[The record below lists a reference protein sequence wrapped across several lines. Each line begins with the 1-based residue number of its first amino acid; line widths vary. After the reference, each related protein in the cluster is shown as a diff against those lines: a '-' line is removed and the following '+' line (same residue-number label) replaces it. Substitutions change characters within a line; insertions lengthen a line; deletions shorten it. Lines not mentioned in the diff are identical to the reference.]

1 GTIHRR
7 RRCEHC
13 LQRFSTIERVVLS
26 ELTVVKRD
34 GRREPFKREKLEAGL
49 RHACQK
55 RPIPVGEIEAI
66 VDAIEQDLYKMGQA
80 EIATGVIGEMVMD
93 RLRRLDDIAYIRFAS
108 VYRSYPDI
116 RAMRQELDRLL
127 SAANGDAGQ
136 EHFHLFWLGVLLFL
150 IPAALR
156 LFGRAASRAERL
168 ALMLALGALNFL
180 PKFLTT
186 PNHFLYHDELAHWR
200 QAELIFSSGRLFIP
214 NPSVYISQYFPGLQA
229 MTVALRDLTGLTTF
243 QVAAILILGTHIA
256 VLVGMFVIGETLTG
270 AARGGGVAALLYSLN
285 PGFMYF
291 DSQYAYESVA
301 FVLVVWIIVSMVK
314 MQAVPDRRAQWTWF
328 ATGLVLAAACIITHH
343 VSSYVLVAVLWLM
356 TATALI

>member
-1 GTIHRR
+1 MKCPYCGWTETRVTDSRDQSGTIHRR

-80 EIATGVIGEMVMD
+80 EVATGVIGEMVME

-127 SAANGDAGQ
+127 SASGGGDDGEPRDADDSTPAGSS
-136 EHFHLFWLGVLLFL
+136 
-150 IPAALR
+150 AA
-156 LFGRAASRAERL
+156 
-168 ALMLALGALNFL
+168 
-180 PKFLTT
+180 
-186 PNHFLYHDELAHWR
+186 
-200 QAELIFSSGRLFIP
+200 
-214 NPSVYISQYFPGLQA
+214 PGQ
-229 MTVALRDLTGLTTF
+229 R
-243 QVAAILILGTHIA
+243 
-256 VLVGMFVIGETLTG
+256 
-270 AARGGGVAALLYSLN
+270 RGGA
-285 PGFMYF
+285 
-291 DSQYAYESVA
+291 
-301 FVLVVWIIVSMVK
+301 
-314 MQAVPDRRAQWTWF
+314 
-328 ATGLVLAAACIITHH
+328 
-343 VSSYVLVAVLWLM
+343 
-356 TATALI
+356 